1 MSSVD
6 ALRERAEAFFKR
18 PPNDL
23 PVAAPAA
30 PGGLESMGATTSKD
44 FSVFIPSHA
53 EHALELASR
62 FMEIANAT
70 PGDQGLAAV
79 LDEADRVAA
88 QEDERMVK
96 YALMV
101 FITHHPEGRRLPIP
115 PLAERAPEVIPPS
128 DQAVLSGLE
137 GLGALGVEA
146 QLDYF
151 REDTA
156 VNEHH
161 QRWHVVYPGGG
172 HSEPC
177 ESIGTKDY

>member
-1 MSSVD
+1 MSSDV
-6 ALRERAEAFFKR
+6 LRQRTEAFLKR
-18 PPNDL
+18 PPNNL
-23 PVAAPAA
+23 PVAVPATRT
-30 PGGLESMGATTSKD
+30 GLESMGPTTATD

-53 EHALELASR
+53 EHALELAAR

-70 PGDQGLAAV
+70 PGDQGLMAV

-88 QEDERMVK
+88 QEDDRMVK

-115 PLAERAPEVIPPS
+115 PLAERSPEVIPPS

-146 QLDYF
+146 QLDY
-151 REDTA
+151 
-156 VNEHH
+156 
-161 QRWHVVYPGGG
+161 
-172 HSEPC
+172 
-177 ESIGTKDY
+177 

>member
-1 MSSVD
+1 
-6 ALRERAEAFFKR
+6 
-18 PPNDL
+18 
-23 PVAAPAA
+23 
-30 PGGLESMGATTSKD
+30 MGAPTARD
-44 FSVFIPSHA
+44 FSVFIPGHA
-53 EHALELASR
+53 EHALDLAAR

-70 PGDQGLAAV
+70 PGDQGLVEV
-79 LDEADRVAA
+79 LNEADRVAA
-88 QEDERMVK
+88 QEDDRMVK

-115 PLAERAPEVIPPS
+115 PLAERAPDVIPPS

-172 HSEPC
+172 HPIPRIRRGQGLPKTGKANCSGIC
-177 ESIGTKDY
+177 TSRCSLVMTRSGRLSISDAYRN